1 MTDAPY
7 IAGSRS
13 GRKRRGGQTTRVA
26 QQGSGPVRSRP
37 RVLIVGAGFGGLNA
51 ARALRRTDAE
61 VTIVDGHDYHT
72 FQPLLYQVSTGYLA
86 PEEVGAA
93 LHAVFRRQSNVRVRV
108 AKAAWL
114 DYPARA
120 LVLQDGS
127 TLGFDY
133 LIVAAGA
140 EVNFFGVPGVREH
153 GWPLYTLPDAV
164 RLRRHLLS
172 VLEQA
177 AAPGAAAAPINVV
190 VVGGGPTGVETAGAL
205 TSMARELAGPAVTL
219 RVTLVEATPR
229 LLNGFSTHSSQTAL
243 ADLRR
248 RGVEVRLG
256 QTVQAADAR
265 QVILSGGER
274 IQTDAVIWAAG
285 VRASNLVRGLGL
297 EVNDHGRIVVDF
309 RLQVRDHPDVFA
321 VGDVAAATQPP
332 FGEPLPQLAPVA
344 IQTGRHAGEQVARL
358 INGKSLTDFRYRD
371 KGVVAVLGRGDA
383 VAELPLIPGPP
394 GRYQLRIGGR
404 LAWLLWLSVHIFYLI
419 GFRNRLQVLIDWA
432 WKYFTS
438 RGGGAILL
446 EQPQDATRQVT
457 VPDRTPAPV
466 PSGADTVRS
475 VVGANG
481 NHAGHESSR
490 PTAAGHNRKP
500 AG

>member
-1 MTDAPY
+1 
-7 IAGSRS
+7 
-13 GRKRRGGQTTRVA
+13 
-26 QQGSGPVRSRP
+26 
-37 RVLIVGAGFGGLNA
+37 
-51 ARALRRTDAE
+51 
-61 VTIVDGHDYHT
+61 
-72 FQPLLYQVSTGYLA
+72 
-86 PEEVGAA
+86 
-93 LHAVFRRQSNVRVRV
+93 
-108 AKAAWL
+108 
-114 DYPARA
+114 
-120 LVLQDGS
+120 
-127 TLGFDY
+127 
-133 LIVAAGA
+133 
-140 EVNFFGVPGVREH
+140 
-153 GWPLYTLPDAV
+153 
-164 RLRRHLLS
+164 
-172 VLEQA
+172 
-177 AAPGAAAAPINVV
+177 
-190 VVGGGPTGVETAGAL
+190 
-205 TSMARELAGPAVTL
+205 
-219 RVTLVEATPR
+219 
-229 LLNGFSTHSSQTAL
+229 
-243 ADLRR
+243 
-248 RGVEVRLG
+248 
-256 QTVQAADAR
+256 
-265 QVILSGGER
+265 
-274 IQTDAVIWAAG
+274 
-285 VRASNLVRGLGL
+285 
-297 EVNDHGRIVVDF
+297 VVDF